1 MKKFLGIVF
10 LALLWCNITF
20 AKIIELDQGVKIKI
34 PDGYE
39 YVQFKRLEFFR
50 GKAGEWGELSKSQ
63 FDNYIDEQ
71 QTPAHECC
79 CNVIISITYSWQTH
93 SLYFMYISVVMR

>member
-1 MKKFLGIVF
+1 MKKLLGIVS

-50 GKAGEWGELSKSQ
+50 GKQASGV
-63 FDNYIDEQ
+63 NYLKV
-71 QTPAHECC
+71 
-79 CNVIISITYSWQTH
+79 NLITT
-93 SLYFMYISVVMR
+93 